1 MNFFIDKRE
10 IGIGVPPYLVAELSA
25 NHNGSIERAFST
37 IEAAK
42 KAGADAVK
50 IQTYTADT
58 MTINV
63 DRPEFFIKG
72 GLWDGYKLYDLYKW
86 AETPY
91 EWHNELFDHARKIG
105 LTIFSTPFD
114 ESAVD
119 LLESINAPAYK
130 IASFEML
137 DIPLVRYVA
146 STGKPLIMSTG
157 MATEDEIQIAVDA
170 ARCAGCKQ
178 LLLLHCIS
186 SYPTPINQANL
197 LMIQVIKKRFNV
209 LAGLSDHTLGI
220 TVPGTAIALGAC
232 FIEKHFTL
240 SRNDKGPDSEFSINP
255 NEFLKLRQ
263 NCNEIWQSMGNI
275 DFHRPDIEKESK
287 IFRRSLYF
295 SSNLPSGHI
304 LQERDIL
311 RIRPGYGLSPNHL
324 PNVIGKTLKHDVNF
338 GTPVTWN
345 VLN

>member
-1 MNFFIDKRE
+1 MNFYINKRE
-10 IGIGVPPYLVAELSA
+10 IGTGVPPYLVAELSA
-25 NHNGSIERAFST
+25 NHNGSIERAIST

-42 KAGADAVK
+42 KVGADAVK
-50 IQTYTADT
+50 IQTYTAET
-58 MTINV
+58 MTLNIDN
-63 DRPEFFIKG
+63 PEFYING

-91 EWHNELFDHARKIG
+91 EWHSELFNYARKIG
-105 LTIFSTPFD
+105 ITIFSTPFD

-119 LLESINAPAYK
+119 LLESINTPAYK
-130 IASFEML
+130 IASFEIL
-137 DIPLVRYVA
+137 DIPLIRYVA
-146 STGKPLIMSTG
+146 STGKPVIMSTG

-170 ARCAGCKQ
+170 ARDGGCKQ

-197 LMIQVIKKRFNV
+197 LKIPAIKKRFNV
-209 LAGLSDHTLGI
+209 LTGLSDHTLGI
-220 TVPGTAIALGAC
+220 TVAGTAIALGAC

-255 NEFLKLRQ
+255 KEFLKLKQ
-263 NCNEIWQSMGNI
+263 NCNEIYKSLG
-275 DFHRPDIEKESK
+275 DGSFERPDIEKESK

-304 LQERDIL
+304 LQERDII
-311 RIRPGYGLSPNHL
+311 RIRPGYGLSPNNL
-324 PNVIGKTLKHDVNF
+324 PNVIGKSLKNDVSY
-338 GTPVTWN
+338 GTPVTWE
-345 VLN
+345 VLK